1 MIEAVTWIA
10 LMATGTQTAVKGP
23 SVENVSQDRPWVVGI
38 DVGGTFTDIVA
49 LDLVVG
55 EVRDGKVLTTP
66 EQEIGVLEA
75 IRQIGIEPGQIGE
88 LVHGHTVGINA
99 VLSRVGAKT
108 ALLATDG
115 HRDLLDIGRMN
126 REFGP
131 QFYDPTWV
139 RPHQA
144 RPIVPRHLRIG
155 VPERMSSDG
164 DVVRALDSRAVREAA
179 EQLKVEG
186 VESVGICFVNAYNN
200 PVHEQR
206 AAEIVRE
213 VLPEA
218 YVQTSSLYSVTKE
231 HERTTTVALDAYV
244 GPAVTHYLQRLRG
257 VLADAGFEGLLW
269 IMTMNGGVA
278 TVEHAAKAPVFQLV
292 SGPVGGVAGAVRLA
306 QSGGP
311 ANLLTMD
318 VGGTSTDV
326 ASVVSAATPLTD
338 LWTLEQG
345 LTMTMPLVDVGSV
358 GSGAGS
364 IISMDSLGALR
375 VGPASAGSTPGPAC
389 YGRGG
394 SEPTLTDACVALGI
408 LQPDLFAGGSMT
420 LDAGLAHKA
429 LSTAGDSLGL
439 DAIGLASAAY
449 AVACEDMAAKI
460 RSVSVYRG
468 MDLRDFALLPFG
480 AAGPML
486 ANQVAEILGVDTIVV
501 PYSPGQFSALGLLG
515 SDLRVTTATA
525 PMSVLTGPGATKL
538 EQSFA
543 TMEDGIRGDL
553 VAEGLDVSALQFER
567 AFFGMYVGQTWDNRL
582 RLDHGQVTADT
593 IADMVE
599 RFHTFYQQT
608 YGFSARELPVMCT
621 SLEVTGVIQRSAE
634 VTRQVSDDNGT
645 SFVRTATVI
654 PTGHGPLEAEVHQ
667 RERLTPDA
675 KIEGPAL
682 VVERFATT
690 FIQPGWS
697 GGLRDDGCLVVSRNE
712 ERGSR

>member
-1 MIEAVTWIA
+1 MEKSTSH
-10 LMATGTQTAVKGP
+10 T
-23 SVENVSQDRPWVVGI
+23 PWVVGI

-49 LDLVVG
+49 LDLIRG
-55 EVRDGKVLTTP
+55 EVRDGKVLTTS
-66 EQEIGVLEA
+66 EQEVGVLAA
-75 IRQIGIEPGQIGE
+75 IRQIGIEPQEIAE

-99 VLSRVGAKT
+99 VLSRAGART

-144 RPIVPRHLRIG
+144 RPIVARQQRVG
-155 VPERMSSDG
+155 VPERMSADG
-164 DVVRALDSRAVREAA
+164 NVVRDLDEAAVRAA
-179 EQLKVEG
+179 AHVLKDDG
-186 VESVGICFVNAYNN
+186 VESVGICFVNAYSN
-200 PVHEQR
+200 PDHEQR
-206 AAEIVRE
+206 AATIVRE

-244 GPAVTHYLQRLRG
+244 GPAVTHYLHRLRG
-257 VLADAGFEGLLW
+257 LLAEAGFDGLLW
-269 IMTMNGGVA
+269 IMTMNGGVT
-278 TVEHAAKAPVFQLV
+278 TVEHAATAPVFQLV
-292 SGPVGGVAGAVRLA
+292 SGPVGGVAGSVRLA
-306 QSGGP
+306 QAGGP
-311 ANLLTMD
+311 ENLLTMD

-326 ASVVSAATPLTD
+326 ASIVSATTPMTD

-345 LTMTMPLVDVGSV
+345 LTLTMPLVDVGSV

-364 IISMDSLGALR
+364 IISVDSLGALR
-375 VGPASAGSTPGPAC
+375 VGPASAGSVPGPAC

-394 SEPTLTDACVALGI
+394 ADPTLTDACVALGI
-408 LQPDLFAGGSMT
+408 LQPDLFAGGAME
-420 LDAGLAHKA
+420 LDTNLARKA
-429 LSTAGDSLGL
+429 LATVAESVGL
-439 DAIGLASAAY
+439 DATKLASAAY

-486 ANQVAEILGVDTIVV
+486 ANQVAEILGLDTVIV

-525 PMSVLTGPGATKL
+525 PMTMLTAGGALGL
-538 EQSFA
+538 EQAF
-543 TMEDGIRGDL
+543 TRMEQSIRDDL
-553 VAEGLDVSALQFER
+553 MAQGLNVGALQFER
-567 AFFGMYVGQTWDNRL
+567 AFFGMYAGQTWDNRRPL
-582 RLDHGQVTADT
+582 ADGPITAET
-593 IADMVE
+593 VEAMVE
-599 RFHTFYQQT
+599 EFHTFYQRT

-621 SLEVTGVIQRSAE
+621 SLEVTGVVARDTTVE
-634 VTRQVSDDNGT
+634 RRVTSKAGT
-645 SFVRTATVI
+645 SYVRTATVI
-654 PTGHGPLEAEVHQ
+654 PVGRGPMEAEVHQ
-667 RERLTPDA
+667 RELLTSGA
-675 KIEGPAL
+675 RIEGPAL

-697 GGLRDDGCLVVSRNE
+697 GSLREDGCLVVSRIN

>member
-1 MIEAVTWIA
+1 VEKSTSH
-10 LMATGTQTAVKGP
+10 TA
-23 SVENVSQDRPWVVGI
+23 WVVGI

-49 LDLVVG
+49 LDLIRG
-55 EVRDGKVLTTP
+55 EVRDGKVLTTS
-66 EQEIGVLEA
+66 EQEVGVLAA
-75 IRQIGIEPGQIGE
+75 IRQIGIEPQEIVE

-99 VLSRVGAKT
+99 VLSRAGART

-144 RPIVPRHLRIG
+144 RPIVSRQQRVG
-155 VPERMSSDG
+155 VPERMSAEG
-164 DVVRALDSRAVREAA
+164 NVVRDLDEAAVRAA
-179 EQLKVEG
+179 AHVLKDGG
-186 VESVGICFVNAYNN
+186 VESVGICFVNAYSN
-200 PVHEQR
+200 PDHEQR
-206 AAEIVRE
+206 AATIVRE

-244 GPAVTHYLQRLRG
+244 GPAVTHYLRRLRG
-257 VLADAGFEGLLW
+257 LLAEAGFDGLLW
-269 IMTMNGGVA
+269 IMTMNGGVT
-278 TVEHAAKAPVFQLV
+278 TVEHAATAPVFQLV
-292 SGPVGGVAGAVRLA
+292 SGPVGGVAGSVRLA
-306 QSGGP
+306 QAGGP
-311 ANLLTMD
+311 ENLLTMD

-326 ASVVSAATPLTD
+326 ASIVSATTPMTD

-345 LTMTMPLVDVGSV
+345 LTLTMPLVDVGSV

-364 IISMDSLGALR
+364 IISVDSLGALR
-375 VGPASAGSTPGPAC
+375 VGPTSAGSVPGPAC
-389 YGRGG
+389 YGLGG
-394 SEPTLTDACVALGI
+394 ADPTLTDACVTLGI
-408 LQPDLFAGGSMT
+408 LQPDLFAGGAIE
-420 LDAGLAHKA
+420 LDTDLARKA
-429 LSTAGDSLGL
+429 LATVAESVGL
-439 DAIGLASAAY
+439 DATKLASAAY

-486 ANQVAEILGVDTIVV
+486 ANQVAEILGLDTVIV

-515 SDLRVTTATA
+515 SDLRVTAATA
-525 PMSVLTGPGATKL
+525 PMTMLTAGGALDL
-538 EQSFA
+538 EQAF
-543 TMEDGIRGDL
+543 TRMEQGIRDDL
-553 VAEGLDVSALQFER
+553 MAQGLNVGALQFER
-567 AFFGMYVGQTWDNRL
+567 AFFGMYAGQTWDNRL
-582 RLDHGQVTADT
+582 PLADGPITAET
-593 IADMVE
+593 VEAMVE
-599 RFHTFYQQT
+599 EFHTFYQRN

-621 SLEVTGVIQRSAE
+621 SLEVTGVVARDTTVE
-634 VTRQVSDDNGT
+634 RQVTSKAGT
-645 SFVRTATVI
+645 SYVRTATVI
-654 PTGHGPLEAEVHQ
+654 PVGHGPMEAEVHQ
-667 RERLTPDA
+667 RELLTSDA
-675 KIEGPAL
+675 RIEGPAL

-697 GGLRDDGCLVVSRNE
+697 GSLREDGCLIVSRIN

>member
-1 MIEAVTWIA
+1 MRNLAAE
-10 LMATGTQTAVKGP
+10 
-23 SVENVSQDRPWVVGI
+23 RPWVVGV

-49 LDLVVG
+49 LHAGDG
-55 EVRDGKVLTTP
+55 EVRDGKVLTTS

-75 IRQIGIEPGQIGE
+75 IRQIGIEPEQIGE

-99 VLSRVGAKT
+99 VLSRAGAAT

-144 RPIVPRHLRIG
+144 RPIVSRRRRVGVAERISA
-155 VPERMSSDG
+155 EG
-164 DVVRALDSRAVREAA
+164 DVVRPLDEDAVRTAA
-179 EQLKVEG
+179 LQLKEDG

-200 PVHEQR
+200 PDHEQR
-206 AAEIVRE
+206 AAAIVRE
-213 VLPEA
+213 VLPEV
-218 YVQTSSLYSVTKE
+218 YVQTSALYPVTKE

-244 GPAVTHYLQRLRG
+244 GPAVTHYLQRLRHLLG
-257 VLADAGFEGLLW
+257 EAGFDGLLW

-278 TVEHAAKAPVFQLV
+278 TIEHAANAPVFQLV
-292 SGPVGGVAGAVRLA
+292 SGPVGGVAGSVRLA
-306 QSGGP
+306 QATGP
-311 ANLLTMD
+311 ENLLTMD

-326 ASVVSAATPLTD
+326 ASIVAAATPMTD

-345 LTMTMPLVDVGSV
+345 LTLTMPLVDVGSV

-375 VGPASAGSTPGPAC
+375 VGPASAGSVPGPAC

-408 LQPDLFAGGSMT
+408 LQPDLFAGGAMS
-420 LDAGLAHKA
+420 LDVDLAYKA
-429 LSTAGDSLGL
+429 LGTVGEHLGR
-439 DAIGLASAAY
+439 DTQQLAASAY

-468 MDLRDFALLPFG
+468 MDLDDFALLPFG

-525 PMSVLTGPGATKL
+525 PMTILSAGAAPDL
-538 EQSFA
+538 ERSFA
-543 TMEDGIRGDL
+543 AMEDEIRNDL
-553 VAEGLDVSALQFER
+553 VAEGLDVTGLTFER

-582 RLDHGQVTADT
+582 RLGDGPVTADT
-593 IADMVE
+593 IASMVE
-599 RFHTFYQQT
+599 NFHTFYQRT
-608 YGFSARELPVMCT
+608 YGFSARELPVTCT
-621 SLEVTGVIQRSAE
+621 SLEVTGVIGRSVDVARRT
-634 VTRQVSDDNGT
+634 VPDDSGS
-645 SFVRTATVI
+645 SFVRTATVNVV
-654 PTGHGPLEAEVHQ
+654 GHGPMEAQVHR
-667 RERLTPDA
+667 RELLTLDA
-675 KIEGPAL
+675 RIAGPAL

-690 FIQPGWS
+690 FVRPGWTA
-697 GGLRDDGCLVVSRNE
+697 GLREDGCLIVSRDD
-712 ERGSR
+712 ERNPR